1 MISTNHYKNF
11 KIRDAAIRVN
21 PNKRN
26 VVNDATISVN
36 PKKSLKLG
44 MLQLALTLLLRIDW
58 RRLHLEITSSL
69 PLSSM
74 LK

>member
-1 MISTNHYKNF
+1 M
-11 KIRDAAIRVN
+11 N
-21 PNKRN
+21 PNKKN